1 MKKIVL
7 FSHNFMEVYNFCLHQ
22 VSLKTAGPGSTPKS
36 METYIEL
43 VFGFVFVFSFDVMFF
58 LQHFVDIFV
67 CIKNGE
73 AKIFFFFLI
82 FKPQF

>member
-43 VFGFVFVFSFDVMFF
+43 VFGFVFVFSFGVMFF

-67 CIKNGE
+67 SRME
-73 AKIFFFFLI
+73 RPRFFFFLI